1 MFQVSVRQSH
11 SHTECQL
18 LQIHLKRRI
27 HPHVESNFGSKKKS
41 CYPTACATTVSCGF
55 VFVRVWGCH
64 FRLSYFSSNSFA
76 HFPARLGIMDSSNGR
91 EIHYHLARAIVHL
104 NCIAGFLPFFE
115 PTASKSASSPHWSTS
130 SYLCANP
137 IFSCYSNPGVTWE
150 HSVSYDH
157 QSGTKPPSFVD
168 PTRTQSAGDRPA
180 LESYPFSL
188 YPSGIFQSDTFT
200 D

>member
-18 LQIHLKRRI
+18 LHLKPRV

-64 FRLSYFSSNSFA
+64 FLFFLSYFGSNSFA

-91 EIHYHLARAIVHL
+91 EIHYHLARAMVHL

-115 PTASKSASSPHWSTS
+115 PTVDWELHEADTYRRTPSFSLPSPHPPHTGRHLHTFVPIPSCPATPTLAS
-130 SYLCANP
+130 HGGIPSHMIINP
-137 IFSCYSNPGVTWE
+137 DQDPIRWRPPG
-150 HSVSYDH
+150 
-157 QSGTKPPSFVD
+157 P
-168 PTRTQSAGDRPA
+168 
-180 LESYPFSL
+180 
-188 YPSGIFQSDTFT
+188 
-200 D
+200 